1 MPSEKINHYLNIT
14 GEICPM
20 TMVRTRLLIDQ
31 MKKGEVAE
39 IRLKGEEPIR
49 NVPMSIRELGDEVIS
64 NESLNDASNPGEFR
78 LLVRRMRD

>member
-1 MPSEKINHYLNIT
+1 MPSEKINHYLDIT

-39 IRLKGEEPIR
+39 LTLKGEEPLR

-64 NESLNDASNPGEFR
+64 IESLEDADSSDEFR
-78 LLVRRMRD
+78 LLIRRARD

>member
-1 MPSEKINHYLNIT
+1 MTSEKINHHLNIT

-39 IRLKGEEPIR
+39 IRLKGDEPLR

-64 NESLNDASNPGEFR
+64 IEPVDGSGAQGETR
-78 LLVRRMRD
+78 LLVRRARD

>member
-39 IRLKGEEPIR
+39 LRLKGEEPLR

-64 NESLNDASNPGEFR
+64 IESLEQPDSSDEFR
-78 LLVRRMRD
+78 ILIRRARD